1 MLLMDPVLVSIQD
14 LLVLTINN
22 WISLMRTLQV
32 WIEVLRLGLFL
43 LVIDLGIRLVGGIMF
58 VDLVKMRLRGRFT
71 SMESMWLF
79 LDMFTTRR

>member
-32 WIEVLRLGLFL
+32 WIEGLRLGLFL

-71 SMESMWLF
+71 SMASTWLF